1 MPEPV
6 DPREVLQRTIGEL
19 MELQTVAFNLEHVAG
34 STNILPGVLMHRAYG
49 RAAVPGAF
57 EVTIESELL
66 FPRSY
71 LEIGMISV
79 DGSAYMTNLLSGEWE
94 QVELESLPINLTGL
108 GVTLAGIVERI
119 EAPMLLGE
127 EELDGAAAYRMSGSV
142 ASEGLRDLVPTAGT
156 GYVVALE
163 VWVDRETGML
173 RRALITGQVVA
184 TDVEDAERVLTL
196 EDANEPVSI
205 EPPGL

>member
-1 MPEPV
+1 
-6 DPREVLQRTIGEL
+6 
-19 MELQTVAFNLEHVAG
+19 
-34 STNILPGVLMHRAYG
+34 MHRAYG

-94 QVELESLPINLTGL
+94 EVELESLPINLTGL